1 MITINANTK
10 ISTLLRETPAA
21 LEAII
26 SLSPK
31 FNKLRNPLL
40 RKLMAS
46 RATIRMASK
55 IGGVTPEDFFAKLE
69 PLGFTIDPLEAN
81 GEETEARAPKPDF
94 MKQIKPENVL
104 ELDVR
109 PILNEGKD
117 PFNLILGKVKALEPL
132 QTLKII
138 NDFEPIPLILLL
150 EKQGFKTYSEVV
162 DGGTYHTWFF
172 KSEAGS
178 IPNTTLTSNADDFD
192 AWVKKYEGHTTT
204 IDVRHLEMPLPML
217 TILDELEKLPAGQ
230 ALYVDH
236 KRIPVFLLPEL
247 EERKFEYR
255 AKEISEGDVKLFI
268 FKP

>member
-10 ISTLLRETPAA
+10 ISVLLREDPAA

-26 SLSPK
+26 TLSPK

-46 RATIRMASK
+46 RTTIRMASK

-69 PLGFTIDPLEAN
+69 PLGFGIDLAAN
-81 GEETEARAPKPDF
+81 GEETKASTPMPEF
-94 MKQIKPENVL
+94 MKHITPENVL

-117 PFNLILGKVKALEPL
+117 PFNMILGKVKALEHR

-162 DGGTYHTWFF
+162 DGNMYHTWFF
-172 KSEAGS
+172 KSDASIIPDATVKGNDGDFEAC
-178 IPNTTLTSNADDFD
+178 
-192 AWVKKYEGHTTT
+192 VKKYEGRTTT

-217 TILDELEKLPAGQ
+217 TILDELDNLPEGQ

>member
-10 ISTLLRETPAA
+10 ISALLREHPDA

-31 FNKLRNPLL
+31 FTKLRNPLL

-55 IGGVTPEDFFAKLE
+55 IGGCTPEDFFAKLE
-69 PLGFTIDPLEAN
+69 PLGFAIDRAASDEAEPQPAPLPE
-81 GEETEARAPKPDF
+81 F
-94 MKQIKPENVL
+94 MKQVSPDNVV

-109 PILNEGKD
+109 PILNAGKD
-117 PFNLILGKVKALEPL
+117 PFNVILKQVQTMEPR
-132 QTLKII
+132 QTLKLI
-138 NDFEPIPLILLL
+138 NDFEPIPLILMLG
-150 EKQGFKTYSEVV
+150 KQGFQSYSEIV
-162 DGGTYHTWFF
+162 DGNTYNTYFF
-172 KSEAGS
+172 KAENVDLPDANALGS
-178 IPNTTLTSNADDFD
+178 SDDFETK
-192 AWVKKYEGHTTT
+192 VKQFEGRTKT

-217 TILDELEKLPAGQ
+217 TILDELDNLPADQ
-230 ALYVDH
+230 ALYVNH

-268 FKP
+268 FRP

>member
-10 ISTLLRETPAA
+10 ISALLREHPDA

-26 SLSPK
+26 SISPK
-31 FNKLRNPLL
+31 FTKLRNPLL

-55 IGGVTPEDFFAKLE
+55 IGGCTPEDFFAKLR
-69 PLGFTIDPLEAN
+69 PLGFAIDAAVTEEDEAQATPLPE
-81 GEETEARAPKPDF
+81 F
-94 MKQIKPENVL
+94 MKHITPGNVL

-109 PILNEGKD
+109 PILNSGKD
-117 PFNLILGKVKALEPL
+117 PFNTILKQVKALEPR
-132 QTLKII
+132 QTLKLI
-138 NDFEPIPLILLL
+138 NDFEPIPLIQLLG
-150 EKQGFKTYSEVV
+150 KQGFQSYSEVI
-162 DGGTYHTWFF
+162 DGGIYHTWFF
-172 KSEAGS
+172 K
-178 IPNTTLTSNADDFD
+178 ADDVDLPD
-192 AWVKKYEGHTTT
+192 ANALGNSDDFEAKVRLFKGRTKT

-217 TILDELEKLPAGQ
+217 TILDELDNLPADQ
-230 ALYVDH
+230 ALYVNH

-268 FKP
+268 FRA

>member
-10 ISTLLRETPAA
+10 IAVLLKEHPAA
-21 LEAII
+21 MEAII

-31 FNKLRNPLL
+31 YTKLRNPLL
-40 RKLMAS
+40 RKLIAS

-55 IGGVTPEDFFAKLE
+55 IGGVTPEDFFAKME
-69 PLGFTIDPLEAN
+69 PLGFGIDRSVN
-81 GEETEARAPKPDF
+81 GEEVKTLKPMPDF
-94 MKQIKPENVL
+94 MKQITPENVL

-117 PFNLILGKVKALEPL
+117 PFNLILGKVKALEPR

-162 DGGTYHTWFF
+162 DDGTYHTWFF
-172 KSEAGS
+172 KSEAS
-178 IPNTTLTSNADDFD
+178 TIPDTAVKTNADDFD
-192 AWVKKYEGHTTT
+192 TWVKKFEGHTTT

-217 TILDELEKLPAGQ
+217 TILDELEKLPEGQ
-230 ALYVDH
+230 ALFVDH

-255 AKEISEGDVKLFI
+255 AKEISEGNVKLFI